1 MEGEIKVKEFL
12 KKDLTIKIFSII
24 FAIFLWFVINP
35 VKTNYY
41 TVPLTIINEESLRA
55 KGLVLNSKAYPEK
68 YVTISVRDRVD
79 VLDRIKD
86 TDFEVTLDLSK
97 VKSVDDKII
106 SLDPPVYLGREKI
119 NENNIELKPKSVKL
133 DLGKIEENPF
143 IVQVETSGK
152 LPANYEII
160 SKTATPDTVSIQALD
175 SVVNSVG
182 AVKVYVD
189 VTGLNKTLEIR
200 KECKVYDKKGI
211 EMPELSKKLTVDV
224 RIEVGKRVPVIP
236 IISGNPHKDY
246 VEGSSSVKP
255 ENILITGD
263 KDLLSKVNEIKTEPI
278 SLDNMTKSFTT
289 PILLQLPE
297 GIKLVNST
305 REVNVTVEIIPLT
318 QRTLEVPVD
327 SITIEGKKTEDPE
340 LIYEIASPVKVV
352 LKGKME
358 DVNAVT
364 VQQLM
369 AKINVED
376 LDEGTHSVPLNITLN
391 GNITQ
396 VGETEVSVKI
406 SKVKEATTDEQQ
418 Q

>member
-1 MEGEIKVKEFL
+1 MEGEIKVKEFF
-12 KKDLTIKIFSII
+12 KKDLTLKIFSIV
-24 FAIFLWFVINP
+24 FAIFLWFAINP

-41 TVPLTIINEESLRA
+41 TVPLTVINEESLRA
-55 KGLVLNSKAYPEK
+55 KGLVLNNKAYPEK
-68 YVTISVRDRVD
+68 YVTITVRDRVD

-97 VKSVDDKII
+97 VKSVDDKVIT
-106 SLDPPVYLGREKI
+106 LDSPVYLGREKI
-119 NENNIELKPKSVKL
+119 SENNMELKPKSVKL

-160 SKTATPDTVSIQALD
+160 SKTATPDTISIQALD
-175 SVVNSVG
+175 SVINSVG
-182 AVKVYVD
+182 SVKVYVD

-211 EMPELSKKLTVDV
+211 EIPELGKKLTVDI

-236 IISGNPHKDY
+236 IISGNPDKDY
-246 VEGSSSVKP
+246 VEGSSTVKP

-263 KDLLSKVNEIKTEPI
+263 KDLMSKVNEIKTAPV

-289 PILLQLPE
+289 PIILQLPE

-305 REVNVTVEIIPLT
+305 REVNVSVEIIPLS
-318 QRTLEVPVD
+318 QRTVEVPVD
-327 SITIEGKKTEDPE
+327 SITIEGRKTEDA
-340 LIYEIASPVKVV
+340 LLNYEITSPVTVV
-352 LKGKME
+352 LKGKLE

-364 VQQLM
+364 PQQLM
-369 AKINVED
+369 ATINVDD
-376 LDEGTHSVPLNITLN
+376 LDEGTHNVHLKITLN
-391 GNITQ
+391 SNITQ
-396 VGETEVSVKI
+396 VGETEVHLKI
-406 SKVKEATTDEQQ
+406 TKSTDVP
-418 Q
+418 